1 MGRVEPEIVGEFDR
15 GVDVVGQSGLGSQ
28 FGLVD
33 VSDIDV
39 VGSHVSGFAFGSF
52 AGSGSG
58 EHLPESAGI
67 DVQFTVAEQEFC
79 ASSQDCFE
87 SGVEGGD
94 VGFGAAACEADQPVE
109 SSLAGSIR

>member
-15 GVDVVGQSGLGSQ
+15 GVDVVGQSWFCSQ

-33 VSDIDV
+33 VSDIDA
-39 VGSHVSGFAFGSF
+39 VGSHVSGFAFGTF

-67 DVQFTVAEQEFC
+67 DVQCIVAE
-79 ASSQDCFE
+79 
-87 SGVEGGD
+87 
-94 VGFGAAACEADQPVE
+94 
-109 SSLAGSIR
+109 